1 MTAITLN
8 PENPEAAAIIG
19 AGHVTVLSGAGIS
32 LASGIPTYRD
42 ALGQWLGAEPITHQA
57 FMRDAM
63 ARRRYWARSAHG
75 YPLMSKASPTEA
87 HVALA
92 SFERMGLLRECITQ
106 NVDVLHEAA
115 GHHSVLH
122 LHGTIEAVLCT
133 ACGHRYKRQEIQKA
147 IETLNGIYETQTIDA
162 PRPDGDIPVSDEWVE
177 QFQVPDCDRCGGFLK
192 PDVVFFGGNLG
203 PQIKEA
209 ALIAVDESSALVVVG
224 SSVQVFSGYR
234 LCRRAAERGIPIL
247 LINPGQGRADEIATH
262 RIIYPAEIAL
272 PIVARQLENVL

>member
-1 MTAITLN
+1 MTAITLT
-8 PENPEAAAIIG
+8 PESPEAAAIIG

-133 ACGHRYKRQEIQKA
+133 ACGHRYDRQEIQKA

-162 PRPDGDIPVSDEWVE
+162 PRPDGDIPVSDEWIE

-192 PDVVFFGGNLG
+192 PDVVFFGGNLA

-209 ALIAVDESSALVVVG
+209 ALAAVDESSALVVVG

-262 RIIYPAEIAL
+262 RIIYAAEIAL

>member
-1 MTAITLN
+1 VTAITLN
-8 PENPEAAAIIG
+8 PESPEAAAIIG

-57 FMRDAM
+57 FMRDAI

-133 ACGHRYKRQEIQKA
+133 ACGHRYERQEIQKA
-147 IETLNGIYETQTIDA
+147 IETLNGINETQTIDA
-162 PRPDGDIPVSDEWVE
+162 PRPDGDIPVSDEWIE

-192 PDVVFFGGNLG
+192 PDVVFFGGNLAS
-203 PQIKEA
+203 QIKEA
-209 ALIAVDESSALVVVG
+209 ALMAVDESSALVVVG

>member
-8 PENPEAAAIIG
+8 PESPEAAAIIAKG
-19 AGHVTVLSGAGIS
+19 RITVLSGAGIS
-32 LASGIPTYRD
+32 LGSGIPTYRD
-42 ALGQWLGAEPITHQA
+42 ASGQWLGAEPITHQA
-57 FMRDAM
+57 FMRDAI

-75 YPLMSKASPTEA
+75 YPLMSNASPTEA

-133 ACGHRYKRQEIQKA
+133 ACGHRYERQNIQKA
-147 IETLNGIYETQTIDA
+147 IETLNGISETQTIDA
-162 PRPDGDIPVSDEWVE
+162 PRPDGDIPVSDEWIE
-177 QFQVPDCDRCGGFLK
+177 QFQVPDCGRCGGFLK
-192 PDVVFFGGNLG
+192 PDVVFFGGNLA
-203 PQIKEA
+203 PETKEA
-209 ALIAVDESSALVVVG
+209 ALIAVDEASTLVVVG

-262 RIIYPAEIAL
+262 RMIYPAEIAL
-272 PIVARQLENVL
+272 PIVARQLEDIL

>member
-1 MTAITLN
+1 VTAITLN
-8 PENPEAAAIIG
+8 PESPEAAAIIG

-57 FMRDAM
+57 FMRDAI

-133 ACGHRYKRQEIQKA
+133 ACGHRYERQKIQRA
-147 IETLNGIYETQTIDA
+147 IETLNGINETQTIDA
-162 PRPDGDIPVSDEWVE
+162 PRPDGDIPVSDEWIE
-177 QFQVPDCDRCGGFLK
+177 QFQVPDCGRCGGFLK
-192 PDVVFFGGNLG
+192 PDVVFFGGNLA

-209 ALIAVDESSALVVVG
+209 ALVAVDESSALVVVG

-262 RIIYPAEIAL
+262 RMIYPAEIAL
-272 PIVARQLENVL
+272 PIVARQLKDVL

>member
-8 PENPEAAAIIG
+8 PESPEAAAIIG

-57 FMRDAM
+57 FMRDAI

-133 ACGHRYKRQEIQKA
+133 ACGHRYERQEIQKA

-162 PRPDGDIPVSDEWVE
+162 PRPDGDIPVSDEWIE
-177 QFQVPDCDRCGGFLK
+177 QFQVPDCGRCGGFLK
-192 PDVVFFGGNLG
+192 PDVVFFGGNLA

-209 ALIAVDESSALVVVG
+209 ALVAVDESSALVVVG

-262 RIIYPAEIAL
+262 RILYPAEIAL
-272 PIVARQLENVL
+272 PIVARQLEDVL

>member
-8 PENPEAAAIIG
+8 PESPEAAAIIG

-57 FMRDAM
+57 FMRDGI

-122 LHGTIEAVLCT
+122 LHGTTEAVLCT
-133 ACGHRYKRQEIQKA
+133 ACGHRYERQEIQKA

-162 PRPDGDIPVSDEWVE
+162 PRPDGDIPVSDEWIE
-177 QFQVPDCDRCGGFLK
+177 RFQVPDCGRCGGFLK
-192 PDVVFFGGNLG
+192 PDVVFFGGNLA
-203 PQIKEA
+203 PEIKEA
-209 ALIAVDESSALVVVG
+209 ALVAVDESSALVVVG

-262 RIIYPAEIAL
+262 RILYPAEIAL
-272 PIVARQLENVL
+272 PIVARRLEDVL

>member
-1 MTAITLN
+1 VTAITLN
-8 PENPEAAAIIG
+8 PESPEAAAIIG
-19 AGHVTVLSGAGIS
+19 AGRITVLSGAGIS

-42 ALGQWLGAEPITHQA
+42 ASGQWLGAEPITHQA
-57 FMRDAM
+57 FMRDAI

-133 ACGHRYKRQEIQKA
+133 ACGHRHERQEIQKA

-162 PRPDGDIPVSDEWVE
+162 PRPDGDIPVSDQWIE

-192 PDVVFFGGNLG
+192 PDVVFFGGNLA

-209 ALIAVDESSALVVVG
+209 ALAAVDESSALVVVG

-262 RIIYPAEIAL
+262 RMIYPAEIAL
-272 PIVARQLENVL
+272 PIVARQLEDIL

>member
-1 MTAITLN
+1 MTAITFT
-8 PENPEAAAIIG
+8 PESPEAAAIIG

-133 ACGHRYKRQEIQKA
+133 ACGHRYDRQEIQKA

-162 PRPDGDIPVSDEWVE
+162 PRPDGDIPVSGEWIE

-192 PDVVFFGGNLG
+192 PDVVFFGGNLA

-262 RIIYPAEIAL
+262 RIIYAAEIAL

>member
-8 PENPEAAAIIG
+8 PESPEAAAIIG

-57 FMRDAM
+57 FMRDGI

-133 ACGHRYKRQEIQKA
+133 ACGHRYERQEIQKA
-147 IETLNGIYETQTIDA
+147 IETLNGINETQTIDA
-162 PRPDGDIPVSDEWVE
+162 PRPDGDIPVSNEWIE

-192 PDVVFFGGNLG
+192 PDVVFFGGNLA

-209 ALIAVDESSALVVVG
+209 ALVAVDESSALVVVG

-262 RIIYPAEIAL
+262 RILYPAEIAL
-272 PIVARQLENVL
+272 PIVARRLEDVL

>member
-1 MTAITLN
+1 MTAITLT
-8 PENPEAAAIIG
+8 PESLEAAAIIG
-19 AGHVTVLSGAGIS
+19 TGHVTVLSGAGIS

-133 ACGHRYKRQEIQKA
+133 ACGHRYDRQEIQKA

-162 PRPDGDIPVSDEWVE
+162 PRPDGDIPVSDEWIE

-192 PDVVFFGGNLG
+192 PDVVFFGGNLA

>member
-57 FMRDAM
+57 FMRDAI

-133 ACGHRYKRQEIQKA
+133 ACGHRYERQEIQKA

-162 PRPDGDIPVSDEWVE
+162 PRPDGDIPVSDEWIE

-192 PDVVFFGGNLG
+192 PDVVFFGGNLA

-209 ALIAVDESSALVVVG
+209 ALVAVDESSALVVVG

-262 RIIYPAEIAL
+262 RILYPAEIAL
-272 PIVARQLENVL
+272 PIVARRLEDVL

>member
-8 PENPEAAAIIG
+8 PESPEAAAIIG

-42 ALGQWLGAEPITHQA
+42 ALGQWLGAEPITHQS
-57 FMRDAM
+57 FMRDAI

-133 ACGHRYKRQEIQKA
+133 ACGHRYERQEIQKA

-262 RIIYPAEIAL
+262 RILYPAEIAL
-272 PIVARQLENVL
+272 PIVARQLEDVL

>member
-57 FMRDAM
+57 FMRDGI

-133 ACGHRYKRQEIQKA
+133 ACGHRYERQEIQKA
-147 IETLNGIYETQTIDA
+147 IETLNEIYETQTIDA
-162 PRPDGDIPVSDEWVE
+162 PRPDGDIPVSDEWIE
-177 QFQVPDCDRCGGFLK
+177 QFQVPDCDKCGGFLK
-192 PDVVFFGGNLG
+192 PDVVFFGGNLA

-209 ALIAVDESSALVVVG
+209 ALAAVDESSALVVVG

-262 RIIYPAEIAL
+262 RMIYPAEIAL
-272 PIVARQLENVL
+272 PIVARQLEDIL

>member
-8 PENPEAAAIIG
+8 PESPEAAAIIG

-57 FMRDAM
+57 FMRDGI

-133 ACGHRYKRQEIQKA
+133 ACGHRYERQEIQKA

-162 PRPDGDIPVSDEWVE
+162 PRPDGDIPVSDEWIE
-177 QFQVPDCDRCGGFLK
+177 QFQVPDCGRCGGFLK
-192 PDVVFFGGNLG
+192 PDVVFFGGNLA

-209 ALIAVDESSALVVVG
+209 ALVAVDESSALVVVG

-262 RIIYPAEIAL
+262 RILYPAEIAL
-272 PIVARQLENVL
+272 PIVARRLEDVL

>member
-1 MTAITLN
+1 MTAITLT
-8 PENPEAAAIIG
+8 PESLEAAAIIG

>member
-8 PENPEAAAIIG
+8 PESPEAAAIIAKG
-19 AGHVTVLSGAGIS
+19 RITVLSGAGIS
-32 LASGIPTYRD
+32 LASGIPAYRD
-42 ALGQWLGAEPITHQA
+42 ASGQWLGAEPITHQA

-92 SFERMGLLRECITQ
+92 SMEQMGLLRECITQ

-133 ACGHRYKRQEIQKA
+133 ACGHRYERQEIQKA
-147 IETLNGIYETQTIDA
+147 IETLNGIDETQTIDA
-162 PRPDGDIPVSDEWVE
+162 PRPDGDIPVSDEWIE

-192 PDVVFFGGNLG
+192 PDVVFFGGNLAS
-203 PQIKEA
+203 QIKEA
-209 ALIAVDESSALVVVG
+209 ALMAVDESSALVVVG

-247 LINPGQGRADEIATH
+247 LINPGKGRADEIATH
-262 RIIYPAEIAL
+262 RMIYPAEIAL
-272 PIVARQLENVL
+272 PIVARQLEDVL

>member
-8 PENPEAAAIIG
+8 PESPEAGAIIG
-19 AGHVTVLSGAGIS
+19 AGGITVLSGAGIS

-42 ALGQWLGAEPITHQA
+42 ASGQWLGAEPITHQA
-57 FMRDAM
+57 FMRDAV

-92 SFERMGLLRECITQ
+92 SLEQMGLMRECITQ
-106 NVDVLHEAA
+106 NVDCLHEAA

-133 ACGHRYKRQEIQKA
+133 ACGHRYERQEIQKA
-147 IETLNGIYETQTIDA
+147 IETLNGIHETQTIDG
-162 PRPDGDIPVSDEWVE
+162 PRPDGDIPVSDEWIE
-177 QFQVPDCDRCGGFLK
+177 QFQVPDCVRCGGFLK
-192 PDVVFFGGNLG
+192 PDVVFFGGNLASET
-203 PQIKEA
+203 KES
-209 ALIAVDESSALVVVG
+209 ALIAIDEASALVVVG

-262 RIIYPAEIAL
+262 RMIYPAEIAL
-272 PIVARQLENVL
+272 PIVARQLEDVL

>member
-8 PENPEAAAIIG
+8 PESPEAAAIIG

-57 FMRDAM
+57 FMRDGI

-133 ACGHRYKRQEIQKA
+133 DCGHRYDRQEIQKA

-162 PRPDGDIPVSDEWVE
+162 PRPDGDIPVSDEWIE

-262 RIIYPAEIAL
+262 RILYPAEIAL
-272 PIVARQLENVL
+272 PIVARQLEDVL

>member
-57 FMRDAM
+57 FMRDAI

-133 ACGHRYKRQEIQKA
+133 ACGHRYERQEIQKA
-147 IETLNGIYETQTIDA
+147 IETLNGINETQTIDA
-162 PRPDGDIPVSDEWVE
+162 PRPDGDIPVSDEWIE

-192 PDVVFFGGNLG
+192 PDVVFFGGNLA

-209 ALIAVDESSALVVVG
+209 ALVAVDESSALVVVG

>member
-1 MTAITLN
+1 LTAITLN

-19 AGHVTVLSGAGIS
+19 AGHVTLLSGAGIS

-57 FMRDAM
+57 FMRDAI

-133 ACGHRYKRQEIQKA
+133 ACGHRYERQEIQKA
-147 IETLNGIYETQTIDA
+147 IETLNGINETQTIDA
-162 PRPDGDIPVSDEWVE
+162 PRPDGDIPVSDEWIE

-192 PDVVFFGGNLG
+192 PDVVFFGGNLA

-209 ALIAVDESSALVVVG
+209 ALVAVDESSALVVVG

-262 RIIYPAEIAL
+262 RMIYPAEIAL
-272 PIVARQLENVL
+272 PIVARQLEDIL

>member
-133 ACGHRYKRQEIQKA
+133 ACGHRYERQEIQKA

-162 PRPDGDIPVSDEWVE
+162 PRPDGDIPVSDEWIE

-192 PDVVFFGGNLG
+192 PDVVFFGGNLA

-209 ALIAVDESSALVVVG
+209 ALVAVDESSALVVVG

-262 RIIYPAEIAL
+262 RMIYPAEIAL
-272 PIVARQLENVL
+272 PIVARRLEDVL

>member
-8 PENPEAAAIIG
+8 PESPEAAAIIG

-57 FMRDAM
+57 FMRDAI

-133 ACGHRYKRQEIQKA
+133 ACGHRYERQEIQKA
-147 IETLNGIYETQTIDA
+147 IETLNGINETQTIDA
-162 PRPDGDIPVSDEWVE
+162 PRPDGDIPVSDEWIE
-177 QFQVPDCDRCGGFLK
+177 QFQVPDCDKCGGFLK
-192 PDVVFFGGNLG
+192 PDVVFFGGNLA

-209 ALIAVDESSALVVVG
+209 ALVAVDESSALVVVG

-262 RIIYPAEIAL
+262 RILYPAEIAL
-272 PIVARQLENVL
+272 PIVARQLEDVL

>member
-8 PENPEAAAIIG
+8 PESPEAAAIIG

-42 ALGQWLGAEPITHQA
+42 ALGQWLGAEPITHQS
-57 FMRDAM
+57 FMRDAI

-133 ACGHRYKRQEIQKA
+133 ACGHRYERQEIQKA

-162 PRPDGDIPVSDEWVE
+162 PRPDGDIPVSNEWIE

-192 PDVVFFGGNLG
+192 PDVVFFGGNLA

-209 ALIAVDESSALVVVG
+209 ALVAVDESSALVVVG

-262 RIIYPAEIAL
+262 RILYPAEIAL
-272 PIVARQLENVL
+272 PIVARQLEDVL

>member
-57 FMRDAM
+57 FMRDGI

-133 ACGHRYKRQEIQKA
+133 ACGHRYERQEIQKA
-147 IETLNGIYETQTIDA
+147 IETLNGINETQTIDA
-162 PRPDGDIPVSDEWVE
+162 PRPDGDIPVSDEWIE

-192 PDVVFFGGNLG
+192 PDVVFFGGNLA

-209 ALIAVDESSALVVVG
+209 ALVAVDESSALVVVG
-224 SSVQVFSGYR
+224 SSMQVFSGYR

-262 RIIYPAEIAL
+262 RMIYPAEIAL
-272 PIVARQLENVL
+272 PIVARQLEDVL

>member
-133 ACGHRYKRQEIQKA
+133 ACGHRYERQEIQKA
-147 IETLNGIYETQTIDA
+147 IETLNGINETQTIDA
-162 PRPDGDIPVSDEWVE
+162 PRPDGDIPVSNEWIE

-192 PDVVFFGGNLG
+192 PDVVFFGGNLA

-209 ALIAVDESSALVVVG
+209 ALVAVDESSALVVVG

-262 RIIYPAEIAL
+262 RILYPAEIAL
-272 PIVARQLENVL
+272 PIVARRLEDVL

>member
-8 PENPEAAAIIG
+8 PESPEAAAIIG

-133 ACGHRYKRQEIQKA
+133 ACGHRYERQEIQKA
-147 IETLNGIYETQTIDA
+147 IETLNGICETQTIDA
-162 PRPDGDIPVSDEWVE
+162 PRPDGDIPVSDEWIE
-177 QFQVPDCDRCGGFLK
+177 QFQVPDCGRCGGFLK
-192 PDVVFFGGNLG
+192 PDVVFFGGNLA

-209 ALIAVDESSALVVVG
+209 ALVAVDESSALVVVG

-262 RIIYPAEIAL
+262 RILYPAEIAL
-272 PIVARQLENVL
+272 PIVARQLEDVL

>member
-8 PENPEAAAIIG
+8 PESPEAAAIIAKG
-19 AGHVTVLSGAGIS
+19 RITVLSGAGIS
-32 LASGIPTYRD
+32 LASGIPAYRD
-42 ALGQWLGAEPITHQA
+42 ASGQWLGAEPITHQA
-57 FMRDAM
+57 FMRDAI

-92 SFERMGLLRECITQ
+92 SLEQLGLMRECITQ

-115 GHHSVLH
+115 GQDSVLH

-133 ACGHRYKRQEIQKA
+133 ACGHRYERQEIQKA
-147 IETLNGIYETQTIDA
+147 IETLNGIYETQTIDG
-162 PRPDGDIPVSDEWVE
+162 PRPDGDIPVSDEWIE

-192 PDVVFFGGNLG
+192 PDVVFFGGNLA

-209 ALIAVDESSALVVVG
+209 ALVAVDESSALVVVG

-234 LCRRAAERGIPIL
+234 LCRRAAERNIPIL

-262 RIIYPAEIAL
+262 RMIYPAETAL
-272 PIVARQLENVL
+272 PIIARQLEDTL

>member
-8 PENPEAAAIIG
+8 PESPEAAAIIG
-19 AGHVTVLSGAGIS
+19 AGRITVLSGAGIS

-42 ALGQWLGAEPITHQA
+42 ASGQWLGAEPITHQA

-133 ACGHRYKRQEIQKA
+133 ACGHRYDRQEIQKA

-162 PRPDGDIPVSDEWVE
+162 PRPDGDIPVSDEWIE

-192 PDVVFFGGNLG
+192 PDVVFFGGNLAS
-203 PQIKEA
+203 QIKEA
-209 ALIAVDESSALVVVG
+209 ALMAVDESSALVVVG

-247 LINPGQGRADEIATH
+247 LINPGKGRADEIATH
-262 RIIYPAEIAL
+262 RMIYPAEIAL
-272 PIVARQLENVL
+272 PIVARQLEDVL

>member
-8 PENPEAAAIIG
+8 PESPEAAAIIG

-57 FMRDAM
+57 FMRDGI

-133 ACGHRYKRQEIQKA
+133 ACGHRYERQEIQKA

-162 PRPDGDIPVSDEWVE
+162 PRPDGDIPVSNEWIE

-192 PDVVFFGGNLG
+192 PDVVFFGGNLA

-209 ALIAVDESSALVVVG
+209 ALVAVDESSALVVVG

-262 RIIYPAEIAL
+262 RILYPAEIAL
-272 PIVARQLENVL
+272 PIVARQLEDVL

>member
-19 AGHVTVLSGAGIS
+19 RGRITVLSGAGIS

-57 FMRDAM
+57 FMRDAI

-133 ACGHRYKRQEIQKA
+133 DCGHRYDRQEIQKA

-162 PRPDGDIPVSDEWVE
+162 PRPDGDIPVSDEWIE

-192 PDVVFFGGNLG
+192 PDVVFFGGNLA

>member
-57 FMRDAM
+57 FMRDAI

-133 ACGHRYKRQEIQKA
+133 ACGHRYERQEIQKA

-162 PRPDGDIPVSDEWVE
+162 PRPDGDIPVSDEWIE

-192 PDVVFFGGNLG
+192 PDVVFFGGNLA

-209 ALIAVDESSALVVVG
+209 ALVAVDESSALVVVG

-262 RIIYPAEIAL
+262 RMIYPAEIAL
-272 PIVARQLENVL
+272 PIVARQLEDIL

>member
-1 MTAITLN
+1 LTAITLN

-42 ALGQWLGAEPITHQA
+42 ALGQWLGAEPITHQS
-57 FMRDAM
+57 FMRDAI

-133 ACGHRYKRQEIQKA
+133 ACGHRYERQEIQKA
-147 IETLNGIYETQTIDA
+147 IETLNGINETQTIDA
-162 PRPDGDIPVSDEWVE
+162 PRPDGDIPVSDEWIE

-192 PDVVFFGGNLG
+192 PDVVFFGGNLA

-209 ALIAVDESSALVVVG
+209 ALVAVDESSALVVVG

-262 RIIYPAEIAL
+262 RMIYPAEIAL
-272 PIVARQLENVL
+272 PIVARRLEDVL

>member
-19 AGHVTVLSGAGIS
+19 AGRVTILSGAGIS

-57 FMRDAM
+57 FMRDAI

-133 ACGHRYKRQEIQKA
+133 ACGHRYERQEIQKA
-147 IETLNGIYETQTIDA
+147 IETLNGIHETQTIDG
-162 PRPDGDIPVSDEWVE
+162 PRPDGDIPVSDEWIE

-192 PDVVFFGGNLG
+192 PDVVFFGGNLA

-209 ALIAVDESSALVVVG
+209 ALVAVDESSALVVVG

-234 LCRRAAERGIPIL
+234 LCRRAAERSIPIL

-262 RIIYPAEIAL
+262 RMIYPAETAL
-272 PIVARQLENVL
+272 PIIARQLEDTL

>member
-57 FMRDAM
+57 FMRDCI

-133 ACGHRYKRQEIQKA
+133 ACGHRYERQEIQKA
-147 IETLNGIYETQTIDA
+147 IETLNGINETQTIDA
-162 PRPDGDIPVSDEWVE
+162 PRPDGDIPVSNEWIE

-192 PDVVFFGGNLG
+192 PDVVFFGGNLA

-209 ALIAVDESSALVVVG
+209 ALVAVDESSALVVVG
-224 SSVQVFSGYR
+224 SSMQMFSGYR
-234 LCRRAAERGIPIL
+234 LCQRAAERGIPFL

-262 RIIYPAEIAL
+262 RILYPAEIAL
-272 PIVARQLENVL
+272 PIVARRLEDVL

>member
-1 MTAITLN
+1 LTAITLN

-42 ALGQWLGAEPITHQA
+42 ALGQWLGAEPITHQS
-57 FMRDAM
+57 FMRDAI

-133 ACGHRYKRQEIQKA
+133 ACGHRYERQEIQKA
-147 IETLNGIYETQTIDA
+147 IETLNGINETQTIDA
-162 PRPDGDIPVSDEWVE
+162 PRPDGDIPVSDEWIE

-192 PDVVFFGGNLG
+192 PDVVFFGGNLA

-209 ALIAVDESSALVVVG
+209 ALVAVDESSALVVVG

>member
-8 PENPEAAAIIG
+8 PESPEAAAIIG

-57 FMRDAM
+57 FMRDGI

-133 ACGHRYKRQEIQKA
+133 ACGHRYERQEIQKA

-162 PRPDGDIPVSDEWVE
+162 PRPDGDIPVSDEWIE
-177 QFQVPDCDRCGGFLK
+177 RFQVPDCGRCGGFLK
-192 PDVVFFGGNLG
+192 PDVVFFGGNLA
-203 PQIKEA
+203 PEIKEA
-209 ALIAVDESSALVVVG
+209 ALAAVDESSALVVVG

-262 RIIYPAEIAL
+262 RILYPAEIAL
-272 PIVARQLENVL
+272 PIVARQLEDVL

>member
-42 ALGQWLGAEPITHQA
+42 ALGHWLGAEPITHQS
-57 FMRDAM
+57 FMRDAI

-133 ACGHRYKRQEIQKA
+133 ACGHRYERQEIQKA
-147 IETLNGIYETQTIDA
+147 IETLNGINETQTIDA
-162 PRPDGDIPVSDEWVE
+162 PRPDGDIPVSDEWIE

-192 PDVVFFGGNLG
+192 PDVVFFGGNLA

-209 ALIAVDESSALVVVG
+209 ALVAVDESSALVVVG

-262 RIIYPAEIAL
+262 RMIYPAEIAL
-272 PIVARQLENVL
+272 PIVARRLEDVL

>member
-1 MTAITLN
+1 MTTITLN

-57 FMRDAM
+57 FMRDAI

-133 ACGHRYKRQEIQKA
+133 ACGHRYERQEIQKA

-162 PRPDGDIPVSDEWVE
+162 PRPDGDIPVSDEWIE

-192 PDVVFFGGNLG
+192 PDVVFFGGNLA

-209 ALIAVDESSALVVVG
+209 ALVAVDESSALVVVG

-272 PIVARQLENVL
+272 PIVARRLEDVL

>member
-8 PENPEAAAIIG
+8 PESPEAAAIIG

-57 FMRDAM
+57 FMHDAI

-133 ACGHRYKRQEIQKA
+133 DCGHRYDRQEIQKA

-162 PRPDGDIPVSDEWVE
+162 PRPDGDIPVSDEWIE

-192 PDVVFFGGNLG
+192 PDVVFFGGNLA

-262 RIIYPAEIAL
+262 RILYPAEIAL
-272 PIVARQLENVL
+272 PIVARQLEDVL